1 MIFRIEA
8 FHVRLVTRGRFIH
21 VLQKFACVTVTSQ
34 EGPMKK
40 EELEVKMK
48 DGSAKKGIV
57 MVPENLMELAAVMPE
72 LDLYRAGL
80 SSYLSK
86 AKRIIASNGKPRRK
100 LLTVNLNDLLPEQ
113 RALLIQSG
121 LLK

>member
-1 MIFRIEA
+1 
-8 FHVRLVTRGRFIH
+8 
-21 VLQKFACVTVTSQ
+21 
-34 EGPMKK
+34 MKK